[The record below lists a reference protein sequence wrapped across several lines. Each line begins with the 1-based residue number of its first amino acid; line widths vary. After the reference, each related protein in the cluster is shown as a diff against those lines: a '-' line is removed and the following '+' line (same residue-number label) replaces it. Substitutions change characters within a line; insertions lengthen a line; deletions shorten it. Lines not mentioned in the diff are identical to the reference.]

1 MANVDNP
8 NGFKPIGTM
17 SGAPWS
23 GYVMDYR
30 ADGSG
35 GDIFPGDMVAMEA
48 DGNIIPAAAANENLL
63 GVCVG
68 FVPAQEGSTN
78 GVSDHFVAATT
89 PNLNKTYYDASVD
102 GASWIKVAVGPDV
115 LYEVQEDDVDGTTLA
130 YTAVGANADILAT
143 AGSTTRGISL
153 QEMDRST
160 LATTNGQLRIVRPV
174 NRVDN
179 EVGSDS
185 SRWVVRINENH
196 YTKIAGV

>member
-17 SGAPWS
+17 SGSPWQ
-23 GYVMDYR
+23 GYVMDFR

-35 GDIFPGDMVAMEA
+35 SDLFPGDLVIMEA
-48 DGNIIPAAAANENLL
+48 DGNIDIAAAGSEELL
-63 GVCVG
+63 GVVVG

-89 PNLNKTYYDASVD
+89 PNLNKTYYDASAD
-102 GASWIKVAVGPDV
+102 GAAWIKVCVGPDV
-115 LYEVQEDDVDGTTLA
+115 LYEAQEDSAGTTLA
-130 YTAVGANADILAT
+130 YTAVGANVDVLAT
-143 AGSTTRGISL
+143 AGSATRGISL
-153 QEMDRST
+153 QELDRSS

-179 EVGSDS
+179 EVGSDH

>member
-17 SGAPWS
+17 SGAPWT
-23 GYVMDYR
+23 GYVMDFR

-35 GDIFPGDMVAMEA
+35 SDLFPGDLVIMEA
-48 DGNIIPAAAANENLL
+48 DGNIDIAAAGSTELL
-63 GVCVG
+63 GVVVG

-78 GVSDHFVAATT
+78 GVSDHFVASST

-102 GASWIKVAVGPDV
+102 GAAWIKVCVGPDV
-115 LYEVQEDDVDGTTLA
+115 LYEAQEDSAGTTLA
-130 YTAVGANADILAT
+130 YTAVGANVDVLAT
-143 AGSTTRGISL
+143 AGSTVKGISQ
-153 QEMDRST
+153 QELDRST
-160 LATTNGQLRIVRPV
+160 LATTAAQLRIVRPV

-179 EVGSDS
+179 EVGSDH

-196 YTKIAGV
+196 YTKLAGI